1 MIAQL
6 SKNLLTLEEQTQLV
20 QGSVG
25 ETVKLKRSDDWKRM
39 TATAVFSNG
48 ELTRDVIVS
57 GETLL
62 IPWELLQEEGR
73 RLTLNFHGA
82 DDSGGVVQTNIASL
96 GRVKKSNSPSGIP
109 PEAPTPAR
117 ADQIQSSISYSFLCI
132 GYIRQIVRNRFCFI
146 RYFQL
151 SCSPVCYIIDG
162 LQFEAQVSCCH

>member
-25 ETVKLKRSDDWKRM
+25 ETVKLKRSDDWMKR

-48 ELTRDVIVS
+48 ERMRDVIVS

-82 DDSGGVVQTNIASL
+82 DDSGCIVQTNIASL

-109 PEAPTPAR
+109 PAPPTPAR
-117 ADQIQSSISYSFLCI
+117 ADQIQALA
-132 GYIRQIVRNRFCFI
+132 RQAMAAADAVKASAEAGAFDGVSPRVRRRSVI
-146 RYFQL
+146 
-151 SCSPVCYIIDG
+151 
-162 LQFEAQVSCCH
+162 